1 MQDAIRELEA
11 AIGGTGGVLVCGEQG
26 SGRELFARAIHN
38 ASDRRHEGSVE
49 SLLRLS
55 MHEKPKS
62 RPFVVIDCA
71 NREALEER
79 LFGYTPLRRA
89 ANYRPR
95 AHSGRVRD
103 PCGPWRHPRFQAIA
117 RNAGSDSSRGWRGCS
132 EPVKCMFQL
141 RADES
146 VSQVTF
152 RPIATA

>member
-1 MQDAIRELEA
+1 MSNLTSQEFGTSQNMSADSMSSFVRSAAMQDAIRELEA

-38 ASDRRHEGSVE
+38 ASERRHEGSVE

-79 LFGYTPLRRA
+79 LFGYTPQA
-89 ANYRPR
+89 
-95 AHSGRVRD
+95 GR
-103 PCGPWRHPRFQAIA
+103 
-117 RNAGSDSSRGWRGCS
+117 
-132 EPVKCMFQL
+132 QL
-141 RADES
+141 PTLSA
-146 VSQVTF
+146 
-152 RPIATA
+152 